1 MTMQEV
7 LKLAPIFK
15 ERLWG
20 GVRLKDLFNYPIS
33 SSQTGECWAI
43 SAHPN
48 GTSLIVNGALR
59 GRSLDDVFAK
69 EKYLFN
75 HTSMKQ
81 FPLLTK
87 ILDANTDL
95 SVQVH
100 PKDDYALKHEH
111 DLGKTECWYILD
123 CKEDATM
130 IYGHT
135 AQSKEELIS
144 EINANQWER
153 LLRHIPIH
161 KGDFFYVPAGTVHAL
176 CEGTMVLETQQSS
189 DTTYRLY
196 DYNRKDDHG
205 NLRPLHIKKALDVI
219 TIPHVDYMIN
229 PVTYKTETA
238 TITIFVKDPHFTVSK
253 WEVHGDYHY
262 THDIYHLM
270 SVIDGQGIINGEQV
284 KKGDHVIVT
293 SAAQSIQVSG
303 LLTLIVSHP

>member
-1 MTMQEV
+1 MQEV
-7 LKLAPIFK
+7 LKLAPVFK

-20 GVRLKDLFNYPIS
+20 GTRLKDLFNYPIPS
-33 SSQTGECWAI
+33 NLTGECWAI
-43 SAHPN
+43 SAHPH
-48 GTSLIVNGALR
+48 GTSIITNGAFR
-59 GRSLDDVFAK
+59 GRTLDDVFQH

-75 HTSMKQ
+75 HTPLSR

-87 ILDANTDL
+87 ILDANQDL

-100 PKDDYALKHEH
+100 PKDAYALKHEN

-135 AQSKEELIS
+135 ARNKEELI
-144 EINANQWER
+144 EAINRNEWSD

-176 CEGTMVLETQQSS
+176 CEGTLVLETQQSS

-196 DYNRKDDHG
+196 DYDRKDANG
-205 NLRPLHIKKALDVI
+205 NLRPLHIKEALDVI
-219 TIPHVDYMIN
+219 TTPHQDYMID
-229 PVTYKTETA
+229 PVTYKTKEA
-238 TITIFVKDPHFTVSK
+238 SITVFIKDTYFTVSK
-253 WEVHGDYHY
+253 WDVHGTYRY
-262 THDIYHLM
+262 THDIYHLL
-270 SVIDGQGIINGEQV
+270 SVIEGQGHINGEKV

-293 SAAQSIQVSG
+293 SAAKSIYVSG
-303 LLTLIVSHP
+303 DLTLIASHP